1 MGSPLTGL
9 RQLGKYTISEV
20 LGKGALGLVYKGFDP
35 HGRRTVTLKTI
46 RKKLVDGEW
55 GAALLARFRTEA
67 HAAGKPSH
75 PGNVAVYEWGE
86 AGELAFLAMEYVQGV
101 SLREH
106 FDGSRRF
113 APGDVVSIMV
123 QLLDALQYAHEQGV
137 WQRAIEPA
145 NIIIMSDGKLKV
157 ADFGIERNGSSVP
170 VQVYMAPEQHD
181 GSPADARA
189 EIFSAGLVLY
199 QLLTGRHPFSGDADT
214 IARKICSEAPLPPSR
229 VDPER
234 CATSF
239 DAVAMKALARRPADR
254 YQSAQAFR
262 DELLAA
268 HAAAAPAGPA
278 VAEETIG
285 SETAQSSAPQEPS
298 RVQQPSSELPSPPA
312 PDTRFDSEP
321 SQSSSPEPSRPTPT
335 QPVEP
340 HVAHYESSE
349 PAERSFPPH
358 PAPSEPSGWFPEPE
372 DHEARQSSDTP
383 QLSHPTPLPPAES
396 RPDPVQPDATAVPV
410 PGWDEAI
417 LKQIGRQ
424 LARLVG
430 PIATLM
436 VKRGAAGT
444 TDVDTLYR
452 VLAER
457 LTEKAERA
465 AFLKG
470 RNQLQGV
477 PPPRETD
484 AAGAPPPNL
493 EPSQPLWRHA
503 DHAQPDASEISAPG
517 WDAAALKQVERQ
529 LARIIGPVAKLMVRR
544 AAATTTDIDELY
556 RILANKLTEMDLHAV
571 ILYGWWNKTLEFRP
585 RGTDAAPAPQAGDQG
600 RETGPAVQSK
610 GASVI
615 WPPGWDAVVLA
626 QVERQLARFVG
637 PVARLLVRRSAAG
650 TTDIDELYDALAGKL
665 AAGYERSAFLAAR
678 NKLLGVPPRE
688 SGTPPV
694 SPAADEPSQPSG
706 TPPSPVSQ
714 TPAPHPDTAP
724 PAANRVPPG
733 WDPAVLMQVEQQ
745 LTCLV
750 GPVAE
755 WMVRRSATGTTDI
768 DTLYSVLAG
777 QLRHGE
783 ERALFLA
790 GRDRLEG
797 VPPREIDETSASVAS
812 QATDSDDEDPVNGH
826 EGSELP
832 PSPSTASEETHQPP
846 PGRPTRPRGRG
857 RPKDA

>member
-1 MGSPLTGL
+1 
-9 RQLGKYTISEV
+9 
-20 LGKGALGLVYKGFDP
+20 
-35 HGRRTVTLKTI
+35 
-46 RKKLVDGEW
+46 
-55 GAALLARFRTEA
+55 
-67 HAAGKPSH
+67 
-75 PGNVAVYEWGE
+75 
-86 AGELAFLAMEYVQGV
+86 MEYVQGV

-106 FDGSRRF
+106 FDGGTRF
-113 APGDVVSIMV
+113 APGSIVSIMV
-123 QLLDALQYAHEQGV
+123 QLLDALQYAHDQGV

-170 VQVYMAPEQHD
+170 AQVYMAPEQHGGGPVD
-181 GSPADARA
+181 SRA

-199 QLLTGRHPFSGDADT
+199 QLLTGRHPFSGDADA
-214 IARKICSEAPLPPSR
+214 IARKICNEAPPLPSQA
-229 VDPER
+229 DPER

-239 DAVAMKALARRPADR
+239 DAVAMKALARKPVDR

-262 DELLAA
+262 DELLAV
-268 HAAAAPAGPA
+268 HAAQPGPA

-285 SETAQSSAPQEPS
+285 SETAQSSTLREPSRAQEPLAAHVAQPGPAVAEETTGSETAQSSTLREPS
-298 RVQQPSSELPSPPA
+298 RVEQPSNELPSSPA
-312 PDTRFDSEP
+312 PDERFDSAEP

-340 HVAHYESSE
+340 HAGVARYESFEPAERPFPLHPPAPSEPSQSSSPEPSPPPPTQPVEPHAAVAHYESSE
-349 PAERSFPPH
+349 PAERSFPPNA
-358 PAPSEPSGWFPEPE
+358 APQSEPSGWFPEPE
-372 DHEARQSSDTP
+372 DHEAQSSSDTP
-383 QLSHPTPLPPAES
+383 QLSHPTPPPPAES
-396 RPDPVQPDATAVPV
+396 HLDPARADAIAVPV
-410 PGWDEAI
+410 PGWDDAI

-444 TDVDTLYR
+444 TDIDTLYR

-477 PPPRETD
+477 PPRQTD
-484 AAGAPPPNL
+484 AAGAPPPRG
-493 EPSQPLWRHA
+493 ESSQPFWRHV
-503 DHAQPDASEISAPG
+503 DHALSDASEISAPG
-517 WDAAALKQVERQ
+517 WDAVALHQVERQ

-571 ILYGWWNKTLEFRP
+571 LLYGWWNKTLEFRP
-585 RGTDAAPAPQAGDQG
+585 RGTDAAAAPQANNDQE
-600 RETGPAVQSK
+600 RATGPAVQSK
-610 GASVI
+610 PGASTI
-615 WPPGWDAVVLA
+615 WPAGWDAVVLA

-650 TTDIDELYDALAGKL
+650 TTGIDELYDALAEKL
-665 AAGYERSAFLAAR
+665 AAGYERSAFLAGR
-678 NKLLGVPPRE
+678 NKLVGVPPRE
-688 SGTPPV
+688 NGTHTV
-694 SPAADEPSQPSG
+694 SAATDEPSQPSS
-706 TPPSPVSQ
+706 TDPSPASQ
-714 TPAPHPDTAP
+714 TPEPEPDTVP
-724 PAANRVPPG
+724 PDVDRVPPG
-733 WDPAVLMQVEQQ
+733 WDPTVLMQVEQQ

-797 VPPREIDETSASVAS
+797 VPPRESDETSASVAS
-812 QATDSDDEDPVNGH
+812 QATDSDDEDPVNVH
-826 EGSELP
+826 VDSELP
-832 PSPSTASEETHQPP
+832 PSPSTTSEETHQPP
-846 PGRPTRPRGRG
+846 PGRPTRPRRRR
-857 RPKDA
+857 RPKNA